1 MISNFLTVGQ
11 QVVVLFI
18 LIGVGFVCKK
28 ATLISDKAIKS
39 LTNLALYVATPCVI
53 IVSFQNCEFTSDK
66 LVNMLVMILSVAIIH
81 IGSIVVC
88 TLIFRNK
95 DEAKRL
101 SLGLAVFFLTVGL

>member
-53 IVSFQNCEFTSDK
+53 IVSFKNC
-66 LVNMLVMILSVAIIH
+66 
-81 IGSIVVC
+81 
-88 TLIFRNK
+88 
-95 DEAKRL
+95 
-101 SLGLAVFFLTVGL
+101 

>member
-1 MISNFLTVGQ
+1 MQ
-11 QVVVLFI
+11 
-18 LIGVGFVCKK
+18 K

-81 IGSIVVC
+81 IGSIVIC

-95 DEAKRL
+95 DEAKKVVLRVG
-101 SLGLAVFFLTVGL
+101 SIFLTVGL